1 MKVVVTSG
9 HPDLPLA
16 ALHESLCRSGLADA
30 QPSRRE
36 RITPAALE
44 QRLLAAHDVA
54 SHEPKATAGLIPG
67 RMWMELA
74 TDLFLANLESGGG
87 WGWASPSSV
96 GLLDFW
102 AEFDPQTRFVL
113 VYASVEY
120 LFAMRMDSRLALP
133 DWLRSWQSYHERVL
147 DFFLSHQQRCLLV
160 AAERVTQD
168 PTALV
173 EAASELFCIS
183 LTPIGEPEVA
193 APDPLGLTLSRLALA
208 DATEARAL
216 YEELQS
222 AANLPALELQEGGAS
237 WRLEE
242 AYSRYSNLQAAEK
255 EALRLPLLTARVS
268 ELSADLQASQQ
279 MSVERGQELATLG
292 AALAALEAAHHHNLA
307 ALRDARESESQL
319 RLLCEETRTRLST
332 ESTLRTEEKDKAEG
346 MSRELERLAADCED
360 KQALLKAVAQEAQ
373 QYHKQSMESERQIA
387 HLLATVAEQQEAL
400 NVESAR
406 ANVLRATLEQL
417 NSDHG
422 IAVAKRRE
430 ADVSLE
436 TLRREFSE
444 LREHGQREVLAR
456 NERIGADAALLADL
470 QNALE
475 VTSRE
480 RDQQA
485 EWCKENDKWA
495 RSLQSQLDLT
505 KRDATSLRDQ
515 LQEAK
520 SELQRLIE
528 PADGRL
534 GLKEENELL
543 RLQVEQALEELQ
555 YYFDRCTEL
564 ESAQVRTKCQV
575 IDLRGPISG
584 TNWYETE
591 PDGRW
596 AGPRNASVL
605 NVAAMGTGRF
615 EIVVDIVDAMA
626 PYFIDE
632 LRIAV
637 NGQPVGL
644 VLTGDTTKP
653 VATGNFVVEE
663 PTSVAPWEIR
673 FDFPPTVSP
682 ANEGW
687 EDRRHLAI
695 RIRTVCLRSL

>member
-54 SHEPKATAGLIPG
+54 SHELKAAAGLIPG

-292 AALAALEAAHHHNLA
+292 AALAALEAARHHNLA

-319 RLLCEETRTRLST
+319 QLLCEETRTRLST
-332 ESTLRTEEKDKAEG
+332 ESTLRTEEKEKAEG

-387 HLLATVAEQQEAL
+387 HLLATVAAQQEAL
-400 NVESAR
+400 S
-406 ANVLRATLEQL
+406 
-417 NSDHG
+417 
-422 IAVAKRRE
+422 
-430 ADVSLE
+430 
-436 TLRREFSE
+436 
-444 LREHGQREVLAR
+444 EHGQREVLAR
-456 NERIGADAALLADL
+456 NERIEADAALLADL